1 MENLKKIERIQT
13 KPSNEIIVH
22 QMNATPNVIMGA

>member
-13 KPSNEIIVH
+13 KPLNEVIVH
-22 QMNATPNVIMGA
+22 QVSATTEVIMGA